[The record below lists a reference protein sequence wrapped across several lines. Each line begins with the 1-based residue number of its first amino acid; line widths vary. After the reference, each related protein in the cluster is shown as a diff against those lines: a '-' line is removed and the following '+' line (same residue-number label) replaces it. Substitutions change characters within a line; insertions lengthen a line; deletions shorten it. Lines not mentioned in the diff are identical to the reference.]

1 MKKLLSTL
9 LFAGIGVGV
18 AAAVDDDFREALV
31 DGATTLKESVKDKF
45 FSDPE
50 VNAEEDEEPEEP
62 SSTEDEIGPDDPT
75 ITPEDLEKARQTMN
89 DAIGEMSDLNDAIDD
104 LPKSVDSVTT
114 SDVTVE

>member
-31 DGATTLKESVKDKF
+31 DGATTLKDSVKDKF
-45 FSDPE
+45 FNTVD
-50 VNAEEDEEPEEP
+50 AEEDEDPEEP
-62 SSTEDEIGPDDPT
+62 SDTDDDIGPADPT
-75 ITPEDLEKARQTMN
+75 ITPEDLEKDRQTMN
-89 DAIGEMSDLNDAIDD
+89 DSIGEMKDLNDAIDD
-104 LPKSVDSVTT
+104 LPNTVGTVPT